1 MPESINPPE
10 DAETDPVWTPEDPRR
25 SEGGEME
32 PVRVPDSRLASM
44 QADMAKLMDLAAQ
57 HERQLDDLSAAPP
70 TPDSPFAAYGL
81 PGFAGLLPAPAPPEP
96 RPILELEDEEYED
109 ELDALSDWVDD
120 FLMRV
125 YGAEVTTAAPWCEQ
139 WQEHADVVAWLHAL
153 WLAYQQHKDAEA
165 GLSGLFVW
173 HRDFLTHAMATV
185 RAAGGPLSACM
196 TDPDRPAHR
205 LLPGP
210 RPSNRTTSAIEGPDE
225 PGDHGESGELGQASG

>member
-1 MPESINPPE
+1 MPESINPPD
-10 DAETDPVWTPEDPRR
+10 DAEKDPVQISDPPLP
-25 SEGGEME
+25 SEEEEME
-32 PVRVPDSRLASM
+32 PVRLPEAELARVEANVAMLLDRSAEHGRQIDSLA
-44 QADMAKLMDLAAQ
+44 
-57 HERQLDDLSAAPP
+57 AAPP
-70 TPDSPFAAYGL
+70 PPDLPFAAYGL
-81 PGFAGLLPAPAPPEP
+81 PGFAGLPPTPAPPEP

-120 FLMRV
+120 FLLRV

-139 WQEHADVVAWLHAL
+139 WQEHPDVVAWLHAL

-185 RAAGGPLSACM
+185 RAPGGPLSACM

-210 RPSNRTTSAIEGPDE
+210 RPSNRTTSTTEEHDETGE
-225 PGDHGESGELGQASG
+225 PGQAGG

>member
-1 MPESINPPE
+1 MPEFIDPP
-10 DAETDPVWTPEDPRR
+10 
-25 SEGGEME
+25 EGGETE
-32 PVRVPDSRLASM
+32 PVRLPESDLESIEASVRKLLDQSAE
-44 QADMAKLMDLAAQ
+44 QA
-57 HERQLDDLSAAPP
+57 RQLDGLASAPP
-70 TPDSPFAAYGL
+70 PTDSPFGAFGL
-81 PGFAGLLPAPAPPEP
+81 PGFAGLPPLPAPPEP
-96 RPILELEDEEYED
+96 RPILELEGEEYED

-120 FLMRV
+120 FLVRV

-153 WLAYQQHKDAEA
+153 WLAYQQHKDPEA

-210 RPSNRTTSAIEGPDE
+210 PPSSRTTAETAESEEDGA
-225 PGDHGESGELGQASG
+225 PGQGAG

>member
-10 DAETDPVWTPEDPRR
+10 
-25 SEGGEME
+25 GGETE
-32 PVRVPDSRLASM
+32 PVRLPESDLESIEASVRKLLDQSAE
-44 QADMAKLMDLAAQ
+44 QA
-57 HERQLDDLSAAPP
+57 RQLDSLASAPP
-70 TPDSPFAAYGL
+70 PTDSPFGAFGM
-81 PGFAGLLPAPAPPEP
+81 PGFAGLPPQPAPPEP
-96 RPILELEDEEYED
+96 RPILELEGEEYED

-120 FLMRV
+120 FLVRV

-153 WLAYQQHKDAEA
+153 WLAYQQHKDPEA

-210 RPSNRTTSAIEGPDE
+210 PPSSRTTAETAESKENGA
-225 PGDHGESGELGQASG
+225 PGQGAG

>member
-1 MPESINPPE
+1 MPESIDPPE
-10 DAETDPVWTPEDPRR
+10 DGET
-25 SEGGEME
+25 E
-32 PVRVPDSRLASM
+32 PVRLPESDLESIEASVRKLLDQSAE
-44 QADMAKLMDLAAQ
+44 QA
-57 HERQLDDLSAAPP
+57 RQLDSLASAPP
-70 TPDSPFAAYGL
+70 ATDSPFGAFGL
-81 PGFAGLLPAPAPPEP
+81 PGFAGLSPQPAPPEP
-96 RPILELEDEEYED
+96 RPILELEGEEYED

-120 FLMRV
+120 FLVRV
-125 YGAEVTTAAPWCEQ
+125 YGAEVTTAAPWCEH

-153 WLAYQQHKDAEA
+153 WLAYQQHKDPEA

-210 RPSNRTTSAIEGPDE
+210 PPSSRTTAETAESEENGA
-225 PGDHGESGELGQASG
+225 PGQGAG

>member
-1 MPESINPPE
+1 MPESIDPP
-10 DAETDPVWTPEDPRR
+10 DDRET
-25 SEGGEME
+25 E
-32 PVRVPDSRLASM
+32 PVRLPESDLESIEASVRKLLDQSAE
-44 QADMAKLMDLAAQ
+44 QA
-57 HERQLDDLSAAPP
+57 RQLDSLASAPP
-70 TPDSPFAAYGL
+70 PTDSPFGAFGF
-81 PGFAGLLPAPAPPEP
+81 PGFAGVAPQPAPPEP
-96 RPILELEDEEYED
+96 RPILELEGEEYED

-120 FLMRV
+120 FLVRV

-153 WLAYQQHKDAEA
+153 WLAYQQHKDPEA

-185 RAAGGPLSACM
+185 RAASGPLSACM

-210 RPSNRTTSAIEGPDE
+210 PPSSRTTAETAESEENGE
-225 PGDHGESGELGQASG
+225 PGQAAG

>member
-1 MPESINPPE
+1 HLP
-10 DAETDPVWTPEDPRR
+10 
-25 SEGGEME
+25 SEEEEME
-32 PVRVPDSRLASM
+32 PVRLPEAELARVEANVAMLLDRSAEHGRQIDS
-44 QADMAKLMDLAAQ
+44 
-57 HERQLDDLSAAPP
+57 LSAAPP
-70 TPDSPFAAYGL
+70 LPDSPFAAYGL
-81 PGFAGLLPAPAPPEP
+81 PGFAGLPPTPAPPEP

-120 FLMRV
+120 FLLRV

-185 RAAGGPLSACM
+185 RAPGGPLSACM

-210 RPSNRTTSAIEGPDE
+210 RPSNRTTSATEEAEEHGGHEETGE
-225 PGDHGESGELGQASG
+225 PGQAGG

>member
-1 MPESINPPE
+1 MP
-10 DAETDPVWTPEDPRR
+10 DVD
-25 SEGGEME
+25 
-32 PVRVPDSRLASM
+32 LASVN
-44 QADMAKLMDLAAQ
+44 ANVAKLMARSAEHARQIDSLA
-57 HERQLDDLSAAPP
+57 AAPP
-70 TPDSPFAAYGL
+70 SPDSPFAAYGL
-81 PGFAGLLPAPAPPEP
+81 PGFAGLPAAPAPPEP

-120 FLMRV
+120 FLLRV

-210 RPSNRTTSAIEGPDE
+210 RPSNRTTTATEEHEDHEETGE
-225 PGDHGESGELGQASG
+225 PGQADG

>member
-1 MPESINPPE
+1 M
-10 DAETDPVWTPEDPRR
+10 DR
-25 SEGGEME
+25 STEHDRQIDSLAAA
-32 PVRVPDSRLASM
+32 PAPPDSL
-44 QADMAKLMDLAAQ
+44 
-57 HERQLDDLSAAPP
+57 
-70 TPDSPFAAYGL
+70 FAAYGL
-81 PGFAGLLPAPAPPEP
+81 PGFAGLPPTPVPPEP

-125 YGAEVTTAAPWCEQ
+125 YGAEVTTAAPWCDQ
-139 WQEHADVVAWLHAL
+139 WQEHPDVVAWLHAL

-210 RPSNRTTSAIEGPDE
+210 RPSNRTTAATEEAEE
-225 PGDHGESGELGQASG
+225 PGGQEETGEPSQAGG